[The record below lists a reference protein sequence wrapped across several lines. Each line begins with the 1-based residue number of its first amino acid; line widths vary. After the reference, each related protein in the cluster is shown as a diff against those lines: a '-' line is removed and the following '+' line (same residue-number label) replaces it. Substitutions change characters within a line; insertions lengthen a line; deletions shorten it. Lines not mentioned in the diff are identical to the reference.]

1 MTGMIADEHSWKRR
15 IPGFGLSL
23 VVHLL
28 ILGVLGMITWFV
40 ATSPP
45 DEHVLI
51 LTDEDVAVREANEA
65 DTGDPGSQAGEVSG
79 RPEAA
84 TSREPAAL
92 LPPVPPAKSP
102 DASVIELPE
111 EPATLTLRT
120 PKLDGADSLAKN
132 LAGVT
137 RLNGAGFGTGP
148 LPGFSP
154 GFGKE
159 IGNLRKKGLDVVL
172 VLDATNSMSPYI
184 EQGKRRL
191 REILD
196 IVTHLVPKAR
206 FGVVAYKDYGDDY
219 GLNAVKGMKITR
231 DTDAIRKFINGIVAG
246 GGGDI
251 PEPINE
257 AIKVATDFKV
267 MGWKGG
273 AKRLIILV
281 GDSPIHPS
289 GRKTA
294 FRDARNFALKLNGT
308 INVIDVGGAGTQG
321 ARRQTV
327 LPDLA
332 EIAKK
337 GGGQAFLLQEQEEFW
352 RHLIVSVFGRKYEKD
367 VTTIIEVLI
376 DGRP

>member
-1 MTGMIADEHSWKRR
+1 MTDMIADEHSWKKH
-15 IPGFGLSL
+15 IPSFGLSL

-40 ATSPP
+40 TTSPP
-45 DEHVLI
+45 DERVLI
-51 LTDEDVAVREANEA
+51 LTDEDVATRETDEA
-65 DTGDPGSQAGEVSG
+65 DTGEPGSQASQASG
-79 RPEAA
+79 KLEEAV
-84 TSREPAAL
+84 SREPTPL
-92 LPPVPPAKSP
+92 LPPVPPAMSP
-102 DASVIELPE
+102 DAFVIDPPE
-111 EPATLTLRT
+111 EPATVTLRT
-120 PKLDGADSLAKN
+120 PKLNAADSLVNK
-132 LAGVT
+132 LTGVT
-137 RLNGAGFGTGP
+137 RLDGAGFGAGP

-154 GFGKE
+154 GFGRE

-172 VLDATNSMSPYI
+172 VLDATDSMSPYI

-206 FGVVAYKDYGDDY
+206 FGVVAYKDYGDEY
-219 GLNAVKGMKITR
+219 GLNAVKSMKITR

-246 GGGDI
+246 GGADE
-251 PEPINE
+251 PEPIHE
-257 AIKVATDFKV
+257 ALKVATNFKF

-281 GDSPIHPS
+281 GDSPVHTS
-289 GRKTA
+289 GREPA
-294 FRDARNFALKLNGT
+294 FRDARNFALKLKGT
-308 INVIDVGGAGTQG
+308 INVIDVGKAG
-321 ARRQTV
+321 RETV

-332 EIAKK
+332 MIAKE
-337 GGGQAFLLQEQEEFW
+337 GRGQAFLLQDQKEFW
-352 RHLIVSVFGRKYEKD
+352 RHLIVSVFGRKYEKE

>member
-1 MTGMIADEHSWKRR
+1 
-15 IPGFGLSL
+15 
-23 VVHLL
+23 
-28 ILGVLGMITWFV
+28 
-40 ATSPP
+40 PP
-45 DEHVLI
+45 I
-51 LTDEDVAVREANEA
+51 
-65 DTGDPGSQAGEVSG
+65 
-79 RPEAA
+79 
-84 TSREPAAL
+84 
-92 LPPVPPAKSP
+92 PPAKFP
-102 DASVIELPE
+102 DVSVIEMPE
-111 EPATLTLRT
+111 EPATLTLRP
-120 PKLDGADSLAKN
+120 PKLNAADSLANN

-137 RLNGAGFGTGP
+137 RLNGAGFGTGL

-154 GFGKE
+154 GFGRE

-219 GLNAVKGMKITR
+219 GRNAVKGMKITQ

-246 GGGDI
+246 GGGDK
-251 PEPINE
+251 PEPIHE
-257 AIKVATDFKV
+257 AIKVATDFKS
-267 MGWKGG
+267 MGWKGK

-281 GDSPIHPS
+281 GDSPIHSS
-289 GRKTA
+289 GRTPA
-294 FRDARNFALKLNGT
+294 FRDARNFALKLKGT

-376 DGRP
+376 DSGP